1 MKYRELQ
8 IQTQRDAPSNARTE
22 GYALLVRAG
31 YLTRENT
38 PTPLGR
44 QALSRLQKLAKET
57 GDNFFSHLSLPIISS
72 NDEIYFPI
80 STGSTEIIHCP
91 ACGYASHLELAQFAK
106 TALPPEELL
115 PTQKVLT
122 PDCSTIESLANFLGV
137 PKEKTAKALMFR
149 RLSDNKFVFVVVRGD
164 MQMSQAKLTKL
175 IGEVQPATTEEI
187 SRSGAVAGFASPIGL
202 QNALIVVD
210 DLIPQSINLVAGA
223 NEAGYHL
230 LNTNCGRDYIPEL
243 TADLAQAK
251 PGDACPNCKKLLS
264 ALSANLLASHDEIN
278 FDLVLSALAE
288 IHHDDKGLT
297 LPKDAAPFD
306 VYLMQLPGKELDT
319 QTAAEELYVTLQKEN
334 VAVLFD
340 DRNERAGVKFNDADL
355 IGCSV
360 RVTVGEKNLR
370 VGMVELKPRKAAENQ
385 LLPIS
390 ELVSK
395 IKGT

>member
-251 PGDACPNCKKLLS
+251 PGDACPNCQKPLSTLS
-264 ALSANLLASHDEIN
+264 AYLLASHDEIN

-297 LPKDAAPFD
+297 FPKGAAPFD
-306 VYLMQLPGKELDT
+306 VYLMQLLGKELDT

-395 IKGT
+395 IKGI